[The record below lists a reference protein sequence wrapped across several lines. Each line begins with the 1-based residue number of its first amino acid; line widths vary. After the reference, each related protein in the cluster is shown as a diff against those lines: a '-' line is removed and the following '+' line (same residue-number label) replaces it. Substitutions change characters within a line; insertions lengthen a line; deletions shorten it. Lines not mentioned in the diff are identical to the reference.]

1 MGRVEF
7 RSTDAALLTPGG
19 EEGDRCHSA
28 SLGFRYVSVGVGVE
42 FFTFYPNTSPKFNFC
57 PAGPRGFQD
66 ISSFPRSALHVI
78 PRGLTFITTHG
89 LWTTPT
95 FSKLGSSET
104 SPSSSTM
111 WKDDMTSMS

>member
-42 FFTFYPNTSPKFNFC
+42 FFTFYPNTCQKFNFC
-57 PAGPRGFQD
+57 PSCHVVSR
-66 ISSFPRSALHVI
+66 IFPPFPEV
-78 PRGLTFITTHG
+78 P
-89 LWTTPT
+89 
-95 FSKLGSSET
+95 
-104 SPSSSTM
+104 
-111 WKDDMTSMS
+111 SMSYPVG